1 MINYLYK
8 LIIDD
13 VTHMCY
19 QNCLEY
25 FPSGSRILD
34 VGIGNGIMIRRYHD
48 LIRSKNLQITG
59 IDINR
64 RYLRHCRNLI
74 RQWNLGDHIRVQH
87 SPVESYVPPQEQY
100 FDYILFSMSFMLFQD
115 QRLVLE
121 RIKPWLMPEG
131 KVVFFQT
138 MFKNR
143 SPLLDFIKPRLKY
156 VTTIDFGRVTYE
168 QDFFDLLNQKEISI
182 TEDRTL
188 KKEWFRG
195 EYRLIISSLGNGN
208 GRRPYASPS

>member
-1 MINYLYK
+1 MLNYLYK

-13 VTHMCY
+13 VTHICY

-25 FPSGSRILD
+25 FPPGSRILD
-34 VGIGNGIMIRRYHD
+34 VGIGNGIMIGQYHR
-48 LIRSKNLQITG
+48 LIRSKGLDIVG

-64 RYLRHCRNLI
+64 QYLKHCRNLI
-74 RQWNLGDHIRVQH
+74 KRWGLSSNIRVQH
-87 SPVESYVPPQEQY
+87 SAVESYVPPRDQY
-100 FDYILFSMSFMLFQD
+100 FDYILFSMSFMLFRD
-115 QRLVLE
+115 QQLVLE
-121 RIKPWLMPEG
+121 RIKPWLKHEG

-138 MFKNR
+138 MFKIR

-168 QDFFDLLNQKEISI
+168 QDFFDLLKRKEISV

-188 KKEWFRG
+188 KKEWFKG
-195 EYRLIISSLGNGN
+195 EYRLIISDPGNGN
-208 GRRPYASPS
+208 GRKPAGMPS

>member
-13 VTHMCY
+13 VTHICY

-25 FPSGSRILD
+25 FPPGSRILD
-34 VGIGNGIMIRRYHD
+34 VGIGNGIMIRQHHR
-48 LIRSKNLQITG
+48 LIRTKNLEIIG

-64 RYLRHCRNLI
+64 QYLRHCRNLI
-74 RQWNLGDHIRVQH
+74 RKWNLGEHIQAQY
-87 SPVESYVPPQEQY
+87 SPVESYVPPGEQF
-100 FDYILFSMSFMLFQD
+100 FDYILFSMSFMLFHD
-115 QRLVLE
+115 QQFVLE
-121 RIKPWLMPEG
+121 RIKPWLRPEG
-131 KVVFFQT
+131 EVVFFQT

-156 VTTIDFGRVTYE
+156 VTTVDFGRVTYE
-168 QDFFDLLNQKEISI
+168 KDFFDLLHRKDISV
-182 TEDRTL
+182 TEDRLL

-195 EYRLIISSLGNGN
+195 EYRLIISAPKNGN
-208 GRRPYASPS
+208 GRSPAKMPS